1 MLGRGPYAAAVTI
14 PSEAAGPVEPDP
26 PAKPSRLALAA
37 AIGLLVVP
45 LAAFGAWRWWDG
57 AQEGEFTAD
66 PQPFCRLVT
75 PETIHR
81 LVPESYG
88 GREDVASCTWSAP
101 REKGKYR
108 ANVHLFVSRL
118 DVELA
123 EKDMREQ
130 RADEGPL
137 WEKGTKEDLLG
148 LGDEAF
154 LRFRPPVP
162 GKTITAEVVF
172 RRSNVVI
179 SVAYSRSDDD
189 RQAARGGAV
198 DAAREAVALLR
209 P

>member
-1 MLGRGPYAAAVTI
+1 MAVT
-14 PSEAAGPVEPDP
+14 A
-26 PAKPSRLALAA
+26 PARPSRRAFAWALAL
-37 AIGLLVVP
+37 IVIP
-45 LAAFGAWRWWDG
+45 FAAFGTWRWWDR
-57 AQEGEFTAD
+57 AQDGDFTSD
-66 PQPFCRLVT
+66 PSLCRLVT

-108 ANVHLFVSRL
+108 ANVHLFASRL

-130 RADEGPL
+130 RTSGEPL
-137 WEKGTKEDLLG
+137 WEKDTQEDLLG

-154 LRFRPPVP
+154 LRYRPPTP
-162 GKTITAEVVF
+162 GRNVTAQVVF
-172 RRSNVVI
+172 RRSNMVI
-179 SVAYSRSDDD
+179 SVAYARSDDD
-189 RQAARGGAV
+189 RGAARAGAV
-198 DAAREAVALLR
+198 DAAREAAALLK